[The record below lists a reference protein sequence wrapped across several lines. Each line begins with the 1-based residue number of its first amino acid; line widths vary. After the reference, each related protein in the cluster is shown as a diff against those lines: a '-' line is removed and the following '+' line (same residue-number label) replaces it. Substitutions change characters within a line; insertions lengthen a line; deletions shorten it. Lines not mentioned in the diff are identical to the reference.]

1 VAEVL
6 LEEGAV
12 VTINGR
18 SQPSVEEALKELE
31 RKGRVYGVA
40 ADLTKREEVYKLVD
54 EAYRLMGGLDAVVY
68 VTGPPKTA
76 KFVEL
81 EDEDWDYGVR
91 LLTLSAVWVA
101 RAALKY
107 LRESKN
113 PSMVFV
119 TSTAVK
125 EPIPNIT
132 LSNVL
137 RISVHGLVKTLALE
151 LGPLGI
157 RVNGIM
163 PGYILTDR
171 FRNVV
176 RDRARREGKSEEAV
190 LKEIEAEIPLRRI
203 GEPRDVGYVVA
214 FLLSRY
220 ASYITGAMI
229 PVDGG
234 RLKSVP

>member
-1 VAEVL
+1 
-6 LEEGAV
+6 
-12 VTINGR
+12 
-18 SQPSVEEALKELE
+18 
-31 RKGRVYGVA
+31 
-40 ADLTKREEVYKLVD
+40 
-54 EAYRLMGGLDAVVY
+54 MGGLDAVVY
-68 VTGPPKTA
+68 VTGPPRTA

-107 LRESKN
+107 LRESRN

-125 EPIPNIT
+125 EPIPNIA

-176 RDRARREGKSEEAV
+176 RDRARREGKTEEEI

-203 GEPRDVGYVVA
+203 GEPRDIGYVVA

-220 ASYITGAMI
+220 ASYITGAII

-234 RLKSVP
+234 RLKSTP